1 MSDRPSGLYDF
12 EDFRVD
18 VSKRLLFRQGQPV
31 HLRPRVFDTL
41 LVLIQHKGDV
51 ISKDDLMRA
60 VWPDT
65 AVEENNLSQNIST
78 LRRVLGENRGEN
90 RYIATVP
97 GQGYRFIPPVEV
109 SGGTPLAA
117 EPTSIVVLPFA
128 NLSSDS
134 ESEFFADG
142 VTEEIINALAQIK
155 NLRVVARTSA
165 FSFKGKQV
173 DLRTVGATLN
183 AGNVLEGSVRKSG
196 DRVRIVAQL
205 INAADGYHIWSERY
219 DRELR
224 DIFEVQDEIARTI
237 ADRLKV
243 TLGPEKAEILVRS
256 ETKNLEAYQLY
267 LKGRFHWNKRSADGL
282 QKAIEYFQQAIGKDP
297 GYSVAYAG
305 LADAYNLISFRN
317 VLAPHAVMPKA
328 KAAATKALEVGANRA
343 EPYVSLAYASFTYDR
358 DWPAAARHFERA
370 RTLNPAYVMG
380 HAFYPLYLSSCG
392 RSAESLSIAHRA
404 LELDPAAAAVSHVLA
419 VQLYLARF
427 FDQAVAQCQQTLELD
442 LNYEPAYAVLGQVYS
457 LTGKYEEAA
466 VEFEKSLAVTQRS
479 AWVLALLGYTRAR
492 SGARG
497 QAMDIIEEIRA
508 TSKRSFVSAL
518 CFALVYA
525 GLEEDDQ
532 AFPWLAKACDERHNR
547 LAYLK
552 VEALWDP
559 LRSDS
564 RFTQLLRTFAI
575 PG

>member
-1 MSDRPSGLYDF
+1 MNEAHVRSYEF
-12 EDFRVD
+12 EDFRVEVD
-18 VSKRLLFRQGQPV
+18 KRLLFRQGKPV
-31 HLRPRVFDTL
+31 HLTPKAFDTL
-41 LVLIQHKGDV
+41 LLLVQRKGEV
-51 ISKDDLMRA
+51 ISKDDLMRE

-65 AVEENNLSQNIST
+65 AVEENNLIQNISN

-97 GQGYRFIPPVEV
+97 GQGYRFVSAVESSGFTQLSTEPVTV
-109 SGGTPLAA
+109 A
-117 EPTSIVVLPFA
+117 VLPFA
-128 NLSSDS
+128 NMSSEPD
-134 ESEFFADG
+134 SEFFADG
-142 VTEEIINALAQIK
+142 ITEEIINALTQIR

-183 AGNVLEGSVRKSG
+183 AGTLIEGSVRKSG

-205 INAADGYHIWSERY
+205 INATDGYHIWSERY
-219 DRELR
+219 DRKFQ

-243 TLGPEKAEILVRS
+243 TLGPEEAERLARS
-256 ETKNLEAYQLY
+256 ETKDLEAYQLY
-267 LKGRFHWNKRSADGL
+267 LRGRFHWNKRSADGL
-282 QKAIEYFQQAIGKDP
+282 RKAINYFLQAVGRDP
-297 GYSVAYAG
+297 GYAVAYAG
-305 LADAYNLISFRN
+305 LADAYNLMSFRN
-317 VLAPHAVMPKA
+317 VLAPHVVMPKA
-328 KAAATKALEVGANRA
+328 KAAATMAMDLDASRA
-343 EPYVSLAYASFTYDR
+343 EPHVSLAYASFTYDR
-358 DWPAAARHFERA
+358 DWPAAGRHFERA
-370 RTLNPAYVMG
+370 KELNPAYVMG
-380 HAFYPLYLSSCG
+380 HAFYPLYLSSSG
-392 RSAESLSIAHRA
+392 RTEESLSVAKRA
-404 LELDPAAAAVSHVLA
+404 FELDPAAPAVSHVLA
-419 VQLYLARF
+419 VQLYLARL
-427 FDQAVAQCQQTLELD
+427 FDQAAQQCQQTLELD

-479 AWVLALLGYTRAR
+479 AWVLALLGYARAR
-492 SGARG
+492 SGARR

-508 TSKRSFVSAL
+508 TKSSFVPAL

-525 GLEEDDQ
+525 GLEEGDQ

-575 PG
+575 PE